1 MILDKFQ
8 LTGKVAIVTGASR
21 GLGQGMAV
29 GLAEAGADI
38 VLVARTKAALEK
50 TAAAIQKVGRKAV
63 VIPADLSY
71 GAAEAERVVQE
82 TVKGLG
88 HVDILLNVA
97 GTQVRKPFFEMTEQD
112 YEYLMSVNLKALFF
126 ISQAASKEMA
136 KQSKGKIINITSL
149 TSFIGISN
157 ISLYTASKG
166 AVASLTRQ
174 FAVELAKHNIQCNAI
189 GPGYFRTEL
198 TEALFQDPEKA
209 KWVLSKIPMGRT
221 GVPEDLVGAAV
232 FLASAASDYITGQIV
247 NVDGGWLSA

>member
-21 GLGQGMAV
+21 GLGQGIAI

-38 VLVARTKAALEK
+38 ALVARTKAALEQ
-50 TAAAIQKVGRKAV
+50 TAAAIQKIGRKALV
-63 VIPADLSY
+63 VPVDLK
-71 GAAEAERVVQE
+71 GAAEADRVVQE
-82 TVKGLG
+82 TLKGLG
-88 HVDILLNVA
+88 RVDILLNVA

>member
-21 GLGQGMAV
+21 GLGQGIAI

-38 VLVARTKAALEK
+38 ALVARTKAALEQ
-50 TAAAIQKVGRKAV
+50 TAAAIQKVGRKALV
-63 VIPADLSY
+63 VPVDLK
-71 GAAEAERVVQE
+71 GAAEADHVVQE
-82 TVKGLG
+82 TLKGLG
-88 HVDILLNVA
+88 RVDILLNVA

-209 KWVLSKIPMGRT
+209 KWVLSKIPIGRT

>member
-21 GLGQGMAV
+21 GLGQGIAI

-38 VLVARTKAALEK
+38 ALVARTKAALEQ
-50 TAAAIQKVGRKAV
+50 TAAAIQKVGRKALV
-63 VIPADLSY
+63 VLVDLKGATEAD
-71 GAAEAERVVQE
+71 RVVQE
-82 TVKGLG
+82 TLKGLG
-88 HVDILLNVA
+88 RVDILLNVA

>member
-63 VIPADLSY
+63 VIPADLSS

>member
-21 GLGQGMAV
+21 GLGQGIAI

-38 VLVARTKAALEK
+38 ALVARTKAALEQ
-50 TAAAIQKVGRKAV
+50 TAAAIQKVGRKALV
-63 VIPADLSY
+63 VLVDLKGATEAD
-71 GAAEAERVVQE
+71 RVVQE
-82 TVKGLG
+82 TLKGLG
-88 HVDILLNVA
+88 RVDILLNVA

-174 FAVELAKHNIQCNAI
+174 FAVELAKYNIQCNAI

>member
-29 GLAEAGADI
+29 GLAEAGANI

-63 VIPADLSY
+63 VIPADLSS

-82 TVKGLG
+82 AVKGLG

>member
-21 GLGQGMAV
+21 GLGQGIAI
-29 GLAEAGADI
+29 GLAEAGAD
-38 VLVARTKAALEK
+38 VALVARTKAALEQ
-50 TAAAIQKVGRKAV
+50 TAAAIQKVGRKALV
-63 VIPADLSY
+63 VPVDLK
-71 GAAEAERVVQE
+71 GAAEADRVVQE
-82 TVKGLG
+82 TLKGLG
-88 HVDILLNVA
+88 RVDILLNVA

-174 FAVELAKHNIQCNAI
+174 FAVELAKYNIQCNAI